1 MLRKILF
8 VFIVVA
14 LVTIVAF
21 TSGGAQEKIEKP
33 IIAVDATVVTG
44 EQQTTDLHRYFANR
58 IEEESGGRLLIHRVD
73 PTVFG
78 GFKQS
83 TESMIMGAL
92 QMSHMPNANVAVHA
106 TGLMI
111 YDMPFLFKDWDHM
124 MRFANSENGKKMEK
138 QLEEKIGLKILF
150 AYEDGPRAI
159 FNRLKPLITPKDFE
173 GMKIRVMENP
183 VYIDTIKAFGGS
195 PTPMSVTE
203 IYLALK
209 QGVLDGV
216 DIAPYAFLVWKLE
229 ETAKYCSYTNHV
241 NPPAYICVNAK
252 WFYDLPK
259 DLQEIVLRVSEESA
273 EYNHTKWSEDRARC
287 DIILKDNGVQITE
300 VDSSLF
306 EPVARKIWEKYAD
319 QIGGWDIIQ
328 SAIDLR

>member
-14 LVTIVAF
+14 LVTTVAF
-21 TSGGAQEKIEKP
+21 ASGGEKEKIEKP
-33 IIAVDATVVTG
+33 IIAVDVTAVTG
-44 EQQTTDLHRYFANR
+44 EFQTVDLHRYFANR
-58 IEEESGGRLLIHRVD
+58 IEEESGGRILIHRVD
-73 PTVFG
+73 PKVFG

-111 YDMPFLFKDWDHM
+111 YDMPFLFKDWDHIM
-124 MRFANSENGKKMEK
+124 KFASSETGEKLEK
-138 QLEEKIGLKILF
+138 QLEEKAGLKILF
-150 AYEDGPRAI
+150 SYEDGPRAI
-159 FNRLKPLITPKDFE
+159 FNRLKPLKTAKDFE

-183 VYIDTIKAFGGS
+183 VYIDTIKAFGGY

-203 IYLALK
+203 IYLSLK

-216 DIAPYAFLVWKLE
+216 DIAPYAFLYWKLE

-241 NPPAYICVNAK
+241 NPPAHMCVNAK

-259 DLQEIVLRVSEESA
+259 DLQEIVLRISEESA
-273 EYNHTKWSEDRARC
+273 EYNHEKWSEDRARC
-287 DIILKDNGVQITE
+287 DRVLRDSGVQITE

-306 EPVARKIWEKYAD
+306 EPMARKIWEKYAD
-319 QIGGWDIIQ
+319 KIGGWDIIQ